1 MNCTNQK
8 ELPSEKIQK
17 EYEINPS
24 YILKKIR
31 KENSN
36 SLENNIIEE
45 TKNLDKKIISSQK
58 NIFLNSDFE
67 DLEKLNNNFIEN
79 NNYYMKD
86 NIKDSN
92 INNIS
97 NNNIINNNG
106 NKIKEK
112 DQFIDNCKNEN
123 NAQNNLIK
131 CNNITNTNFSFLF
144 SSSNNTQK
152 HIFNG
157 ASNIMIK
164 YDIKTILKSLKNYW
178 GSIHFQYILNNM
190 NDNDISCLLLNIMPY
205 INDIMCYQYGNYFF
219 QKFIKRLNSHQ
230 RIKIYQ
236 IIEPLFPKIA
246 TNKSGTHSIQS
257 LIDEIKTPMEQLALD
272 NLLNKNMI
280 ILFNDKYA
288 YHIIMKIILK
298 NSENKRN
305 NINLFIINN
314 IKDIIINPYGAYCVN
329 KFIVNNIDI
338 NLIILLLKNIHNNIH
353 FLFFHKSSCSILFLL
368 LKYYNYKSCNF
379 IFEEIKNKL
388 FI

>member
-97 NNNIINNNG
+97 NSNIINNNG

-164 YDIKTILKSLKNYW
+164 YDIKTILK
-178 GSIHFQYILNNM
+178 
-190 NDNDISCLLLNIMPY
+190 D
-205 INDIMCYQYGNYFF
+205 
-219 QKFIKRLNSHQ
+219 
-230 RIKIYQ
+230 
-236 IIEPLFPKIA
+236 
-246 TNKSGTHSIQS
+246 
-257 LIDEIKTPMEQLALD
+257 
-272 NLLNKNMI
+272 
-280 ILFNDKYA
+280 
-288 YHIIMKIILK
+288 
-298 NSENKRN
+298 
-305 NINLFIINN
+305 
-314 IKDIIINPYGAYCVN
+314 
-329 KFIVNNIDI
+329 
-338 NLIILLLKNIHNNIH
+338 
-353 FLFFHKSSCSILFLL
+353 
-368 LKYYNYKSCNF
+368 
-379 IFEEIKNKL
+379 
-388 FI
+388 